1 MTEAKKSA
9 QTIEIDVADCADAK
23 VLVVDDDILVRKLVS
38 KILQRGGLACDTAQ
52 SGAEA
57 LSLLPQ
63 SAPDLILCDI
73 MMPGMDGI
81 EFCRRLRESD
91 TYADLP
97 LIFFTGLSDMQ
108 TLSKGFAAGG
118 NDYVVKPIRQV
129 EVLSRARHHIAEY
142 RRKQKAKQKIST
154 LNQQNESKT
163 KFLGVASHDL
173 RNPLVSIRGISQ
185 YLETEKFGPLNDG
198 QRELVSTIIQ
208 ASEAMLTLVEDLL
221 DVSKIEG
228 GHMRLERKIESLE
241 DLASA
246 AITLHSASAERKS
259 IVLRKE
265 VAEANSDVF
274 VDRRLVARVID
285 NLVTNAIK
293 FSPQNTCVTLSIH
306 GNSESVM
313 LRVDDE
319 GPGIPPKEFG
329 KLFKEFS
336 RTSNQPT
343 GGESSNGIGLFVSKR
358 IMESHGGSIGVEN
371 RTDKGARFTI
381 TFNRP

>member
-9 QTIEIDVADCADAK
+9 QTIENEDAGCADAK
-23 VLVVDDDILVRKLVS
+23 VLVVDDDLLVRKLVS

-52 SGAEA
+52 SGTEA
-57 LSLLPQ
+57 LALLPQ
-63 SAPDLILCDI
+63 SSPDLILCDI
-73 MMPGMDGI
+73 MMPGMNGI
-81 EFCRRLRESD
+81 EFCKRLRESD
-91 TYADLP
+91 PYADLP

-154 LNQQNESKT
+154 LNQQKT

-198 QRELVSTIIQ
+198 QRELVGTIIQ

-228 GHMRLERKIESLE
+228 GHMKLERKIESLE
-241 DLASA
+241 ELASA

-259 IVLRKE
+259 IALRKE
-265 VAEANSDVF
+265 VAEANNDVF
-274 VDRRLVARVID
+274 ADRRLVARVLD

-293 FSPQNTCVTLSIH
+293 FSPPNTCVTLSVH
-306 GNSESVM
+306 GDSESVM

-319 GPGIPPKEFG
+319 GPGIPPDEFS

-358 IMESHGGSIGVEN
+358 IMESHGGSIAVEN
-371 RTDKGARFTI
+371 RPDKGARFTI